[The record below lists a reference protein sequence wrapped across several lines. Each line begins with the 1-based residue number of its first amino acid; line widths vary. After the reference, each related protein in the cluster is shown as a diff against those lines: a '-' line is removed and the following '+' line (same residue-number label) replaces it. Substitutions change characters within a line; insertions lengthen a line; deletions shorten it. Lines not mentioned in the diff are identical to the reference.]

1 MSTITLSSQQEKNL
15 RLGFKQFNRFMVS
28 VWKMGLGKWV
38 NFWPQVGGRIMVIV
52 HRGRKTGQTR
62 YAPVNYALENGE
74 LYCVAGFGQV
84 TDWYRN
90 VKANPEVEVW
100 LPDGG
105 WAGIVEEVT
114 DESIRLPLLR
124 QVLINSGF
132 AAGMV
137 GLSPK
142 TMSDADLAAATSH
155 YRLLHIYRTGPRPTP
170 KMPPGPIIAFSL
182 GAVSLIT
189 LLLWKKWQK
198 EQDGNS

>member
-1 MSTITLSSQQEKNL
+1 MSTITLNSQQEEKL
-15 RLGFKQFNRFMVS
+15 RQGFKQFNRFMVS
-28 VWKMGLGKWV
+28 LWKMGLGPWV

-52 HRGRKTGQTR
+52 HKGRKTGQTR
-62 YAPVNYALENGE
+62 YAPVNYAVENGE

-90 VKANPEVEVW
+90 VKVNPEVEVW

-114 DESIRLPLLR
+114 DKTARLPILR

-132 AAGMV
+132 AARTV

-142 TMSDADLAAATSH
+142 TMSDADLAAATLH
-155 YRLLHIYRTGPRPTP
+155 YRLLHIYRTAPRPMP
-170 KMPPGPIIAFSL
+170 KMAPGPVIAFGLGCLSL
-182 GAVSLIT
+182 LT
-189 LLLWKKWQK
+189 LLWWKKRHK
-198 EQDGNS
+198 ETPGY